1 MLGGNFG
8 SRLSCGSLSPIPPK
22 CFPCKPVDRNIKIII
37 TDSLNNN
44 DSVFSDLNED
54 VAEGNGPPLKAPV
67 ASPRTSA
74 VATATTFH
82 TASSRLNDSVRPL
95 SRATAVLIYA
105 SLSSLVL
112 STCVGLAWALTSLS
126 VGVTM
131 SVMGGFV
138 LVLVILFSY
147 RMYHQQA
154 RRSGYQRLRGADCVC
169 SPSMSNI
176 FHQCSHEGDTVN
188 ISDY

>member
-1 MLGGNFG
+1 MLAGNFG

-44 DSVFSDLNED
+44 DSVFSDLNE
-54 VAEGNGPPLKAPV
+54 VEGDGPRLKAPE
-67 ASPRTSA
+67 ASPRASA
-74 VATATTFH
+74 AATAATTFH

-131 SVMGGFV
+131 SVMGGFI

>member
-1 MLGGNFG
+1 MLGGNFS

-22 CFPCKPVDRNIKIII
+22 CFPCKSVDRNIKIII
-37 TDSLNNN
+37 TDPLNNN
-44 DSVFSDLNED
+44 DSVFSDLIE
-54 VAEGNGPPLKAPV
+54 AEGDGPRLKAPE

-74 VATATTFH
+74 ITTATTIH

-131 SVMGGFV
+131 SVMGGFI

-154 RRSGYQRLRGADCVC
+154 RRSGYQRLRGAECMC
-169 SPSMSNI
+169 SPSKSNI
-176 FHQCSHEGDTVN
+176 FHQCSLKGDTVN

>member
-1 MLGGNFG
+1 M
-8 SRLSCGSLSPIPPK
+8 
-22 CFPCKPVDRNIKIII
+22 DRNIKIVI

-44 DSVFSDLNED
+44 DSVFSDLNE
-54 VAEGNGPPLKAPV
+54 AEGDRPRLKAPV
-67 ASPRTSA
+67 TSPRTSA
-74 VATATTFH
+74 ITTATYH

-131 SVMGGFV
+131 SVMGGFI

>member
-1 MLGGNFG
+1 
-8 SRLSCGSLSPIPPK
+8 
-22 CFPCKPVDRNIKIII
+22 VDRNIKIII

-44 DSVFSDLNED
+44 DSVFSDLNEAEL
-54 VAEGNGPPLKAPV
+54 AEGDRRPRLKAPV

-74 VATATTFH
+74 ITTATYH

-131 SVMGGFV
+131 SVMGGFI

>member
-1 MLGGNFG
+1 MLGGNFN

-22 CFPCKPVDRNIKIII
+22 YFPCKPVDRNIKIII

-44 DSVFSDLNED
+44 DSVFSDLNEAEL
-54 VAEGNGPPLKAPV
+54 AEGDRPRLKAPV

-74 VATATTFH
+74 ITTATYH

-131 SVMGGFV
+131 SVMGGFI

>member
-22 CFPCKPVDRNIKIII
+22 CFPCKSVDRNIKIIV

-44 DSVFSDLNED
+44 DSVFSD
-54 VAEGNGPPLKAPV
+54 GPRLKAPL
-67 ASPRTSA
+67 ASPGPSA
-74 VATATTFH
+74 VATATTIH

-131 SVMGGFV
+131 SVMGGFI